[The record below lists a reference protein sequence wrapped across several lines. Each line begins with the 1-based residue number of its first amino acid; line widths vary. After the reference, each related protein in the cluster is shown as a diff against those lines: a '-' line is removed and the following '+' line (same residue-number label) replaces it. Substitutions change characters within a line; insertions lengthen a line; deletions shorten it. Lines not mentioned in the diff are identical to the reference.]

1 MDDLNPRLSA
11 HGLPRAGGVPSVPAR
26 RGGGA
31 GGNRGGDSRGGRAAV
46 SGRPGAGDR
55 FFLPTGQAAE
65 GAAAQGG
72 AAGRRGGSDQACP
85 PGGDAED
92 PDPAGGGTAHQL
104 PHQQG
109 MAGVGG
115 ICDLPPA
122 GAVPGAA
129 SPGAAPRAGAYQA
142 GAPLVQGVGQHGGI
156 SLLVG
161 PADLAGLQIFLSGP
175 GAGMRRG
182 CSEGAGAGG
191 TAGVRQ
197 DPGGD
202 GGRAEPVEHAI
213 VLRGVRYSGAGQD
226 SGPPAANRGS
236 PGGAS
241 PG

>member
-1 MDDLNPRLSA
+1 MSSR
-11 HGLPRAGGVPSVPAR
+11 RR
-26 RGGGA
+26 RG
-31 GGNRGGDSRGGRAAV
+31 RSR
-46 SGRPGAGDR
+46 SGWWRD
-55 FFLPTGQAAE
+55 
-65 GAAAQGG
+65 
-72 AAGRRGGSDQACP
+72 C
-85 PGGDAED
+85 
-92 PDPAGGGTAHQL
+92 HQL

-182 CSEGAGAGG
+182 RSEGAGAGG

-236 PGGAS
+236 LAGPLLADDGAALPLLPGRPRGGWRRTRCS
-241 PG
+241 PGKEGAGLWTPWWPIRWIR